1 MISLAGAATDYLLMA
16 FAPTLAWLYLGRLLA
31 GITGANMAVATAYVT
46 DITPAGQR
54 ARRFGLVGAVF
65 GVGFI
70 VGPLLGGSL
79 GEWHLHAPSWR
90 RR

>member
-1 MISLAGAATDYLLMA
+1 LMQFLFSPILGALSDRFGRRPVLLISLAGAAADYLLMA

-65 GVGFI
+65 G
-70 VGPLLGGSL
+70 
-79 GEWHLHAPSWR
+79 
-90 RR
+90 